1 MTDDALPEQLT
12 IFVNTSDNFEDCWDP
27 FFKLFHQYWPNC
39 PYNIVLNTETKD
51 YQFEGLNISCTKV
64 SASESRRLGWSEC
77 LQRALEQITTPYI
90 FYIQEDYFLEAPVRA
105 DMFQELFNQMRL
117 ADIDVL
123 QLRPAIGALP
133 IEPPSSPLIWSV
145 PQKAKWRVNLQVGLW
160 KKDILKSQIRLH
172 ETPWQL
178 ESYGSFRSR
187 RMNEKI
193 CCVSADLFGDFD
205 KEVFPYHLTGV
216 IAGKWVREIVEPLF
230 LRHGIALDFSVRG
243 FYDKFNKVRKRK
255 NFFLRL
261 IDRVRSL

>member
-1 MTDDALPEQLT
+1 MTNLNSFERLT
-12 IFVNTSDNFEDCWDP
+12 VFVNTSDNFEDCWDP
-27 FFKLFHQYWPNC
+27 FFKLFHLYWPNC
-39 PYNIVLNTETKD
+39 PYKIVLNTEKKD
-51 YQFEGLNISCTKV
+51 YKFSGLSITCSKV
-64 SASESRRLGWSEC
+64 SLGEHSRLGWSEC
-77 LQRALEQITTPYI
+77 LERALDKITTSYI
-90 FYIQEDYFLEAPVRA
+90 FYIQEDYFLEAPVRS
-105 DMFQELFNQMRL
+105 DMFDELFHQMRL
-117 ADIDVL
+117 AEIDML

-133 IEPPSSPLIWSV
+133 IKPPGSTLIWSV
-145 PQKAKWRVNLQVGLW
+145 PQNAKWRINLQVGIW
-160 KKDILKSQIRLH
+160 KKDILKSQIRRH

-187 RMNEKI
+187 RLNEKI
-193 CCVSADLFGDFD
+193 CCVSADLFSDFD

-243 FYDKFNKVRKRK
+243 FYDRATIVRKRK